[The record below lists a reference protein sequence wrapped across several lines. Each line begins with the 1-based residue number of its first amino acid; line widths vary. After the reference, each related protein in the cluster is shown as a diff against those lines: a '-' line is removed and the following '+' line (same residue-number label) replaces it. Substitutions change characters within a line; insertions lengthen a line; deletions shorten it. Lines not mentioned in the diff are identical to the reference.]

1 MGKNNIEQLAI
12 AKKYLGY
19 GGSRFRKYCGLP
31 SGSAWCDAYVTTI
44 FHEAGN
50 ASLFCNGT
58 KQTYCPTTIKW
69 CYNNLASIPPYLA
82 LPSDIIFFD
91 WELNGVPNHIGFV
104 RERKSCDEIYTIEG
118 NTGNSICANRTR
130 NTKYVQAV
138 FRPHFKASYKLGTLE
153 IDGLMGYNTI
163 AMLQT
168 ALKAKG
174 TYSGAVDGILGKGT
188 VKGVQKLCGVTAD
201 GLWGKGTSKAVQSK
215 LCGVTAD
222 GLFGV
227 NSVKALQRWINAVTK
242 STPST
247 EVKYSGTIPSI
258 HVTKSVSQVINDSIK
273 WGKWI
278 ASDNSFHYGHGKD
291 AHHNGCYFCGTQ
303 PASKRKSG
311 IKDWQKT
318 YCCNPFV
325 HACFAHGG
333 LITAMLSLC
342 EKGKSYGFAKSEG
355 YAKSAYFKAMGKLSA
370 SKLVAGDV
378 LCSDSHVALYIGG
391 GKVVQ
396 ASGGDNNVPYSTSW
410 NKSISVGTWSGY
422 TRVYRLIKG
431 VNADVAIRFG
441 EYSDRVKQLQQ
452 FLNWYNGKNVCTVD
466 GIFGE
471 GTLKYVKAFQT
482 AQKIAVDGIVGNG
495 TISKMKSATKATPS
509 TWVDNANAWARKIA
523 GEKYHYVRW
532 KSGITAT
539 HTCPICNGRKYDNYY
554 GWNCIGYAFS
564 VWRHGSGLN
573 NRCSCG
579 VISSGKNGQWDRL
592 LSMSQTEADKYA
604 TSLVGV
610 PVKVI
615 RNGGKAIPLSSL
627 KAGDICCL
635 YNNGTAQHII
645 YYMGNGKYSD
655 SNTTGG
661 IGNAKN
667 IRADLTLSSSFKS
680 KLKLAIRYNGK

>member
-1 MGKNNIEQLAI
+1 MGKSNTEQLAI
-12 AKKYLGY
+12 AKKYLGQ
-19 GGSRFRKYCGLP
+19 GGAKFRKYCGLP
-31 SGSAWCDAYVTTI
+31 AGAAWCDAYVTTI

-50 ASLFCNGT
+50 ASLFCDSK

-138 FRPHFKASYKLGTLE
+138 FRPHFKASYKIGTLE
-153 IDGLMGYNTI
+153 VDGLMGYNTI
-163 AMLQT
+163 AMLQK
-168 ALKAKG
+168 ALG
-174 TYSGAVDGILGKGT
+174 VPVDGILGQGT
-188 VKGVQKLCGVTAD
+188 VKALQRKVGVTAD
-201 GLWGKGTSKAVQSK
+201 GLWGKGTSKAVQK
-215 LCGVTAD
+215 MVGATAD
-222 GLFGV
+222 GLFGK
-227 NSVKALQRWINAVTK
+227 NSVKALQTWINKVT
-242 STPST
+242 
-247 EVKYSGTIPSI
+247 
-258 HVTKSVSQVINDSIK
+258 
-273 WGKWI
+273 
-278 ASDNSFHYGHGKD
+278 
-291 AHHNGCYFCGTQ
+291 
-303 PASKRKSG
+303 
-311 IKDWQKT
+311 
-318 YCCNPFV
+318 
-325 HACFAHGG
+325 
-333 LITAMLSLC
+333 
-342 EKGKSYGFAKSEG
+342 
-355 YAKSAYFKAMGKLSA
+355 
-370 SKLVAGDV
+370 AG
-378 LCSDSHVALYIGG
+378 
-391 GKVVQ
+391 
-396 ASGGDNNVPYSTSW
+396 
-410 NKSISVGTWSGY
+410 
-422 TRVYRLIKG
+422 
-431 VNADVAIRFG
+431 
-441 EYSDRVKQLQQ
+441 
-452 FLNWYNGKNVCTVD
+452 
-466 GIFGE
+466 
-471 GTLKYVKAFQT
+471 
-482 AQKIAVDGIVGNG
+482 
-495 TISKMKSATKATPS
+495 TPS

-554 GWNCIGYAFS
+554 GWNCIGYSFA
-564 VWRHGSGLN
+564 VWAHGGKLG

-592 LSMSQTEADKYA
+592 LSMSQAEADKYA

>member
-1 MGKNNIEQLAI
+1 MVG
-12 AKKYLGY
+12 
-19 GGSRFRKYCGLP
+19 
-31 SGSAWCDAYVTTI
+31 V
-44 FHEAGN
+44 
-50 ASLFCNGT
+50 
-58 KQTYCPTTIKW
+58 KQ
-69 CYNNLASIPPYLA
+69 
-82 LPSDIIFFD
+82 
-91 WELNGVPNHIGFV
+91 
-104 RERKSCDEIYTIEG
+104 
-118 NTGNSICANRTR
+118 
-130 NTKYVQAV
+130 
-138 FRPHFKASYKLGTLE
+138 
-153 IDGLMGYNTI
+153 
-163 AMLQT
+163 
-168 ALKAKG
+168 
-174 TYSGAVDGILGKGT
+174 
-188 VKGVQKLCGVTAD
+188 
-201 GLWGKGTSKAVQSK
+201 
-215 LCGVTAD
+215 D
-222 GLFGV
+222 GLFGKD
-227 NSVKALQRWINAVTK
+227 SVKALQRWINNKVYPQSVTT
-242 STPST
+242 TPT
-247 EVKYSGTIPSI
+247 TTTTTKYSGTIPSI
-258 HVTKSVSQVINDSIK
+258 HVTKSVQQVINDSIK

>member
-1 MGKNNIEQLAI
+1 MGKSNIEQLNI
-12 AKKYLGY
+12 AKKYIGY
-19 GGSRFRKYCGLP
+19 GGSKFRKFCGLP
-31 SGSAWCDAYVTTI
+31 SGAAWCDAYVTTI
-44 FHEAGN
+44 FAEAGN

-69 CYNNLASIPPYLA
+69 CLKNLASVPPFLA

-104 RERKSCDEIYTIEG
+104 RERKDCDTIYTIEG
-118 NTGNSICANRTR
+118 NTSGSICAQKTR
-130 NTKYVQAV
+130 NTKYVQGI
-138 FRPHFKASYKLGTLE
+138 FRPHFKASYKIAKLDV
-153 IDGLMGYNTI
+153 DGLFGYNSI
-163 AMLQT
+163 AMLQK
-168 ALKAKG
+168 ALG
-174 TYSGAVDGILGKGT
+174 VTVDGVLGQGT
-188 VKGVQKLCGVTAD
+188 VKALQRKAGVAAD
-201 GLWGKGTSKAVQSK
+201 GLWGKGTSKAVQK
-215 LCGVTAD
+215 MVGVTAD

-227 NSVKALQRWINAVTK
+227 NSVKALQKWINNKVYPQSVTP
-242 STPST
+242 TT
-247 EVKYSGTIPSI
+247 TTTTKYSGTIPSI
-258 HVTKSVSQVINDSIK
+258 HVTKSVQQVINDSIK

-278 ASDNSFHYGHGKD
+278 ASDNSFHYGYGKD

-370 SKLVAGDV
+370 SQLVAGDV
-378 LCSDSHVALYIGG
+378 LCSDSHVALYIGS

-410 NKSISVGTWSGY
+410 NKSISVGTWNGY

-452 FLNWYNGKNVCTVD
+452 FLNWYNGKNVCNVD

-471 GTLKYVKAFQT
+471 STREYVKNFQY

-495 TISKMKSATKATPS
+495 TLSKMKVAQVHPQQTTPQ
-509 TWVDNANAWARKIA
+509 TRVMACAQKLIA
-523 GEKYHYVRW
+523 QGFKYVKYNKNNLRP
-532 KSGITAT
+532 T
-539 HTCPICNGRKYDNYY
+539 NG
-554 GWNCIGYAFS
+554 GNCIRFVGKSYRDAGINVS
-564 VWRHGSGLN
+564 DSASGLLN
-573 NRCSCG
+573 NAF
-579 VISSGKNGQWDRL
+579 
-592 LSMSQTEADKYA
+592 ADKMLKA
-604 TSLVGV
+604 SASEALAMW
-610 PVKVI
+610 KK
-615 RNGGKAIPLSSL
+615 RNGSNWEIIKDAKGVSESRMKPSDIIIGYKGNSYIHTALKGESGYIYDCCSDQGGAKKRKFSRLGCTPKIIFRYTGK
-627 KAGDICCL
+627 
-635 YNNGTAQHII
+635 
-645 YYMGNGKYSD
+645 
-655 SNTTGG
+655 
-661 IGNAKN
+661 
-667 IRADLTLSSSFKS
+667 
-680 KLKLAIRYNGK
+680 

>member
-1 MGKNNIEQLAI
+1 MGKSNTEQLAI
-12 AKKYLGY
+12 AKKYLGQ
-19 GGSRFRKYCGLP
+19 GGAKFRKYCGLP
-31 SGSAWCDAYVTTI
+31 AGAAWCDAYVTTI

-50 ASLFCNGT
+50 ASLFCDSK

-138 FRPHFKASYKLGTLE
+138 FRPHFKASYKIGTLE
-153 IDGLMGYNTI
+153 VDGLMGYNTI
-163 AMLQT
+163 AMLQK
-168 ALKAKG
+168 ALG
-174 TYSGAVDGILGKGT
+174 VPVDGILGQGT
-188 VKGVQKLCGVTAD
+188 VKALQRKVGVTAD
-201 GLWGKGTSKAVQSK
+201 GLWGKGTSKAVQK
-215 LCGVTAD
+215 MVGATAD
-222 GLFGV
+222 GLFGK
-227 NSVKALQRWINAVTK
+227 NSVKALQTWINKVT
-242 STPST
+242 
-247 EVKYSGTIPSI
+247 
-258 HVTKSVSQVINDSIK
+258 
-273 WGKWI
+273 
-278 ASDNSFHYGHGKD
+278 
-291 AHHNGCYFCGTQ
+291 
-303 PASKRKSG
+303 
-311 IKDWQKT
+311 
-318 YCCNPFV
+318 
-325 HACFAHGG
+325 
-333 LITAMLSLC
+333 
-342 EKGKSYGFAKSEG
+342 
-355 YAKSAYFKAMGKLSA
+355 
-370 SKLVAGDV
+370 AG
-378 LCSDSHVALYIGG
+378 
-391 GKVVQ
+391 
-396 ASGGDNNVPYSTSW
+396 
-410 NKSISVGTWSGY
+410 
-422 TRVYRLIKG
+422 
-431 VNADVAIRFG
+431 
-441 EYSDRVKQLQQ
+441 
-452 FLNWYNGKNVCTVD
+452 
-466 GIFGE
+466 
-471 GTLKYVKAFQT
+471 
-482 AQKIAVDGIVGNG
+482 
-495 TISKMKSATKATPS
+495 TPS

-554 GWNCIGYAFS
+554 GWNCIGYSFA
-564 VWRHGSGLN
+564 VWAHGGKLG

>member
-1 MGKNNIEQLAI
+1 MKSNTEQLAI
-12 AKKYLGY
+12 AKKYVGY
-19 GGSRFRKYCGLP
+19 GGSKFRKFCGLP

-44 FHEAGN
+44 FAEAGN

-138 FRPHFKASYKLGTLE
+138 FRPHFKASYKIGTLE
-153 IDGLMGYNTI
+153 VDGLMGYNTI
-163 AMLQT
+163 AMLQK
-168 ALKAKG
+168 ALG
-174 TYSGAVDGILGKGT
+174 VPVDGILGQGT
-188 VKGVQKLCGVTAD
+188 VKALQRKVGVTAD
-201 GLWGKGTSKAVQSK
+201 GLWGNGTSKAVQSK

-278 ASDNSFHYGHGKD
+278 ASDNSFHYGYGKD

-311 IKDWQKT
+311 IKDWEKT

-378 LCSDSHVALYIGG
+378 LCSDSHVALYIGS

-396 ASGGDNNVPYSTSW
+396 ASGGDNNVPYSPSW
-410 NKSISVGTWSGY
+410 NKSISVGTWGGY

-495 TISKMKSATKATPS
+495 TLSKMKVAQVFPQQTTPQ
-509 TWVDNANAWARKIA
+509 TRVMACAQKLIA
-523 GEKYHYVRW
+523 QGFKYVKYNKNNLRP
-532 KSGITAT
+532 T
-539 HTCPICNGRKYDNYY
+539 NG
-554 GWNCIGYAFS
+554 GNCIRFVGKSYRDAGINVS
-564 VWRHGSGLN
+564 DSASGLLN
-573 NRCSCG
+573 NAF
-579 VISSGKNGQWDRL
+579 
-592 LSMSQTEADKYA
+592 ADKMLKA
-604 TSLVGV
+604 SASEALAMW
-610 PVKVI
+610 KK
-615 RNGGKAIPLSSL
+615 RNGSNWEIIKDAKGVSESRMKPSDIIIGYKGNSYIHTALKGESGYIYDCCSDQGGAKKRKFSRLGCTPKIIFRYTGK
-627 KAGDICCL
+627 
-635 YNNGTAQHII
+635 
-645 YYMGNGKYSD
+645 
-655 SNTTGG
+655 
-661 IGNAKN
+661 
-667 IRADLTLSSSFKS
+667 
-680 KLKLAIRYNGK
+680 